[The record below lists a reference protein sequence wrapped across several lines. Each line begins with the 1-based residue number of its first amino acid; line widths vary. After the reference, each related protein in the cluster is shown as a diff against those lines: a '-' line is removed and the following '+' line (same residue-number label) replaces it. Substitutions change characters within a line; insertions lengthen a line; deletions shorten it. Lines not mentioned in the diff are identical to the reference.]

1 MHTPCI
7 CALVQSCL
15 LHAGLLTVLT
25 EGVAGVCGAVGLP
38 NATPATLLEVP
49 AAAAAAAPVAFML
62 PALPPMQ
69 LPKLPS
75 SRQELSY
82 WKNLPQYSQQENGTL
97 VISFPILSG
106 QANSQDDAIS
116 QVVTPNGYTISE
128 GSGYGYTSGTATTAS
143 TSTCELSHQH
153 ACRPFAAS
161 FCCTHVLRTATLQ
174 HCLASLKHT
183 CSQTTFLNAHH
194 RLTCTPQCVAY

>member
-1 MHTPCI
+1 M
-7 CALVQSCL
+7 QSCL

-38 NATPATLLEVP
+38 KATPATPLEVP
-49 AAAAAAAPVAFML
+49 AAAAAAAAAPVAFML

-75 SRQELSY
+75 SGQELSY

-143 TSTCELSHQH
+143 TSTCEVSHQRS
-153 ACRPFAAS
+153 C
-161 FCCTHVLRTATLQ
+161 
-174 HCLASLKHT
+174 
-183 CSQTTFLNAHH
+183 
-194 RLTCTPQCVAY
+194 

>member
-1 MHTPCI
+1 MHNPCCI
-7 CALVQSCL
+7 CALVPSCL

-25 EGVAGVCGAVGLP
+25 EEVAGVCGAVGLP
-38 NATPATLLEVP
+38 NATPATPLEVP
-49 AAAAAAAPVAFML
+49 AAAAAAAPVAFMV

-75 SRQELSY
+75 SGQELSY
-82 WKNLPQYSQQENGTL
+82 WKNLPQYSQQGTL
-97 VISFPILSG
+97 VINYPILSG

-153 ACRPFAAS
+153 AC
-161 FCCTHVLRTATLQ
+161 
-174 HCLASLKHT
+174 
-183 CSQTTFLNAHH
+183 
-194 RLTCTPQCVAY
+194 